1 MNLKTIFSRMKRLM
15 LISCMI
21 LMCDV
26 GAFAQSIQ
34 NVKGTV
40 LDASTQEPM
49 IGVTVREKG
58 TTNGAVTDINGN
70 FTLNNVKKGADIVF
84 SYVGYNTRSVA
95 ASRASGT
102 ILMDEEKNALNEVV
116 VVGYGTQKKA
126 NLSGAVS
133 AVDGEKLAA
142 KPSSDVLSAMQG
154 EMPGVTVLRSSGEPG
169 SETSGLRI
177 RGFSSANSTSTLVLI
192 DGVEGDLSLLNADDI
207 ESISVLKDAAASAI
221 YGARAAAGVVLVT
234 TKSGADEKP
243 RINYNGY
250 YAVNLP
256 GNMPERLP
264 AWEEQAWINEGRL
277 NQGGKTE
284 WNPEQSSWVGNPNFN
299 YRPNNTNGRW
309 DEFSATNWVDEGTRN
324 YSDQTNHSLSVSGG
338 SSKMN
343 YLVSGNYFYKN
354 GMLKYGKN
362 NNTRVN
368 LHAKVKFEL
377 NNYLDFGVNVQYQS
391 RKNNAPSAGAGAIL
405 NNLYGSR
412 ARQLLYN
419 PTEDVNYQTN
429 PYNGDLQFN
438 AIQVMKEGG
447 VNETLYEAFLGKGEL
462 TIKNLMKGLRIN
474 LSASRRAGYYSARA
488 ERHYLVWYGM
498 KGDNVRQSYNSPNQ
512 LFRSKNNDY
521 HDMFEAT
528 VNYETNV
535 KLHNFKILLGSSYEN
550 YRKDEISATAKNM
563 NSNDFYSFN
572 YYDSSEATNT
582 SLSDNIQ
589 PWSMM
594 SYFGRFNYNF
604 AERYLF
610 EANIRYDG

>member
-142 KPSSDVLSAMQG
+142 KPSSDVLAAMQG

-234 TKSGADEKP
+234 TKSGK
-243 RINYNGY
+243 
-250 YAVNLP
+250 
-256 GNMPERLP
+256 
-264 AWEEQAWINEGRL
+264 EG
-277 NQGGKTE
+277 K
-284 WNPEQSSWVGNPNFN
+284 
-299 YRPNNTNGRW
+299 
-309 DEFSATNWVDEGTRN
+309 
-324 YSDQTNHSLSVSGG
+324 
-338 SSKMN
+338 
-343 YLVSGNYFYKN
+343 
-354 GMLKYGKN
+354 
-362 NNTRVN
+362 
-368 LHAKVKFEL
+368 
-377 NNYLDFGVNVQYQS
+377 VNV
-391 RKNNAPSAGAGAIL
+391 A
-405 NNLYGSR
+405 
-412 ARQLLYN
+412 YN
-419 PTEDVNYQTN
+419 V
-429 PYNGDLQFN
+429 
-438 AIQVMKEGG
+438 
-447 VNETLYEAFLGKGEL
+447 
-462 TIKNLMKGLRIN
+462 
-474 LSASRRAGYYSARA
+474 
-488 ERHYLVWYGM
+488 
-498 KGDNVRQSYNSPNQ
+498 
-512 LFRSKNNDY
+512 
-521 HDMFEAT
+521 
-528 VNYETNV
+528 
-535 KLHNFKILLGSSYEN
+535 
-550 YRKDEISATAKNM
+550 
-563 NSNDFYSFN
+563 FYSWKKM
-572 YYDSSEATNT
+572 AKKM
-582 SLSDNIQ
+582 LNI
-589 PWSMM
+589 P
-594 SYFGRFNYNF
+594 F
-604 AERYLF
+604 
-610 EANIRYDG
+610 

>member
-84 SYVGYNTRSVA
+84 SYVGYNTRSVP

-142 KPSSDVLSAMQG
+142 KPSSDVLAAMQG

-234 TKSGADEKP
+234 TKIGADEKP

-474 LSASRRAGYYSARA
+474 LSASRRAGYYSARRA
-488 ERHYLVWYGM
+488 SLFGMVRHEG
-498 KGDNVRQSYNSPNQ
+498 RQ
-512 LFRSKNNDY
+512 R
-521 HDMFEAT
+521 A
-528 VNYETNV
+528 
-535 KLHNFKILLGSSYEN
+535 
-550 YRKDEISATAKNM
+550 
-563 NSNDFYSFN
+563 
-572 YYDSSEATNT
+572 SE
-582 SLSDNIQ
+582 L
-589 PWSMM
+589 
-594 SYFGRFNYNF
+594 
-604 AERYLF
+604 
-610 EANIRYDG
+610 

>member
-1 MNLKTIFSRMKRLM
+1 MKRLM

-142 KPSSDVLSAMQG
+142 KPSSDVLAAMQG

-582 SLSDNIQ
+582 FQL
-589 PWSMM
+589 
-594 SYFGRFNYNF
+594 
-604 AERYLF
+604 
-610 EANIRYDG
+610 